1 MTAIYR
7 MGARVASNPSPSQGY
22 WKHGQGPSKP
32 VMPSYG
38 GFGGYGVSL
47 LAQGSTLSAL
57 EDELAVAENFI
68 DSLYD
73 EFDIY
78 YAKCEALKATAQGST
93 QYLSDC
99 IKADE
104 LGADIDEMDEYIDDL
119 IGRINE
125 LDDASGSGTTTGSG
139 LSSSLPGALS
149 AVSGSQVKNKAG
161 FDSFVGKVKNA
172 YKIETGKDL
181 SYSKST
187 PSDALGIAPLFGELS
202 TAAKAGSKT
211 VGAIT
216 KAAGW
221 FYCNTEKDA
230 LKAAGETSKYNAAV
244 KYCSGGGS
252 TTSSGSKGG
261 SKPPAGSSVGGAV
274 KGGKPFYKQT
284 WFFVS
289 MGVLGAAVVFGVPVG
304 LMVKKK
310 KRKSQF

>member
-1 MTAIYR
+1 MYAEWDEVN
-7 MGARVASNPSPSQGY
+7 AA
-22 WKHGQGPSKP
+22 
-32 VMPSYG
+32 G
-38 GFGGYGVSL
+38 GEVP
-47 LAQGSTLSAL
+47 
-57 EDELAVAENFI
+57 
-68 DSLYD
+68 
-73 EFDIY
+73 
-78 YAKCEALKATAQGST
+78 
-93 QYLSDC
+93 
-99 IKADE
+99 
-104 LGADIDEMDEYIDDL
+104 DIDDDL
-119 IGRINE
+119 PNPFDLTPGIETSATNLPAAISKVSSAKVTDGRSFE
-125 LDDASGSGTTTGSG
+125 LFTAS
-139 LSSSLPGALS
+139 
-149 AVSGSQVKNKAG
+149 V
-161 FDSFVGKVKNA
+161 DNA
-172 YKIETGKDL
+172 YNIETGKTLD
-181 SYSKST
+181 YSFSI

-252 TTSSGSKGG
+252 TTSSGTKGG